1 MVKRIRN
8 NRMIFRNNQL
18 EFAHFSYS
26 IAEKFVKEHP
36 QSLLAQNR
44 AKRSRYSNRAVTYS
58 NRTDTIEMS
67 VLGHYLPSSLSSFRN
82 CVNFIQNNF
91 TMSKSQCKRIF
102 DLAAAISISSS
113 RRIFMAKSCQE
124 WCVDF

>member
-1 MVKRIRN
+1 MMLAGMRENLEKILGN
-8 NRMIFRNNQL
+8 KLKKEDYQL
-18 EFAHFSYS
+18 FLSELDRLGIVNFY
-26 IAEKFVKEHP
+26 
-36 QSLLAQNR
+36 
-44 AKRSRYSNRAVTYS
+44 
-58 NRTDTIEMS
+58 DTIEMS
-67 VLGHYLPSSLSSFRN
+67 VLGHYLPISLSSFQN